1 MSFIFDD
8 AIGISAIGMTA
19 SAGSENAKFNAMVH
33 AGWDIRGNAN
43 GGYLIALA
51 LAAMRTA
58 SGGRD
63 PVTVT
68 AHYLAPMAAGPINID
83 TQVVKQGRRFTNIV
97 ATVRQGDRDAIL
109 AVGLFGQA
117 PTISDGFSKIDGR
130 PPQLPALEKCVL
142 REPTGEGFDMALM
155 SKVTVRLHPDDVGF
169 MRGEPSGTALVRGW
183 FSFPDERPIDALALV
198 LATDVFPPSIFN
210 LQIAPGWVPTLELTA
225 HVRGVP
231 APGPLRCNFRSR
243 FVGGG
248 MWEEDGELWDS
259 RDVLVCQSRQ
269 ISLLPIA

>member
-1 MSFIFDD
+1 
-8 AIGISAIGMTA
+8 MTA
-19 SAGSENAKFNAMVH
+19 SGDSENVKFDAMVH

-43 GGYLIALA
+43 GGYLIALVA
-51 LAAMRTA
+51 AAMRTA
-58 SGGRD
+58 AHGRD
-63 PVTVT
+63 PITVT
-68 AHYLAPMAAGPINID
+68 AHYLAPLLAGPIEID
-83 TQVVKQGRRFTNIV
+83 TQVVKRGRRFTNIV
-97 ATVRQGDRDAIL
+97 ATVRQNNRDAIR
-109 AVGLFGQA
+109 AMGVFGQP
-117 PTISDGFSKIDGR
+117 PTSSEGFSKIDGR
-130 PPQLPALEKCVL
+130 PPQLPAPEQCVR

-169 MRGEPSGTALVRGW
+169 MRGEPSDTALVRGW

-210 LQIAPGWVPTLELTA
+210 LQIPPGWVPTVELTA

-231 APGPLRCNFRSR
+231 APGPLRCVFRSR

-259 RDVLVCQSRQ
+259 HDSLVCQSRQ
-269 ISLLPIA
+269 ISLLPLG